1 MQVPSRGVTLEASYE
16 ASPAKRGK
24 ECQWF
29 EMSPRQSLESSDR
42 PLAADEPH
50 DENAV
55 PNTSRVPGKGAKAS
69 KTKMFEVRSTG
80 QAPANSDAR
89 TSRTK
94 TVQRQQPLTTR
105 STGTGRE
112 PVQVLPCMRPR
123 TPQKTRN
130 GLESVSPGTGRVGR
144 GTPSQLQSMAE
155 SPEPS
160 IVGDDNASCPDHN
173 ASFASASVYSEMS
186 TCSSRLDQLSRR
198 SSSRRTLG
206 TDELR
211 EQEVEDKKRDLAK
224 QMKRNE
230 MNSRKCREPD
240 NLANTRKSTRC
251 TVPKDFNLSAQTT
264 PRLKESRSLSDNEDS
279 VCSTRSARRL
289 RRGEGRTPQSSP
301 STSRAGP
308 VATRKWTPQLTVP
321 RGPVCADPGAVKTRR
336 SLSCPPE
343 GIDSEEESEL
353 STSMSVGNVS
363 ASGKAPPQRQGTPE
377 RRCRG
382 VPSHSAAASERRESR
397 EKQKAIREA
406 TPERRTQP
414 TRTATPERRTQPT
427 RTATPERRA
436 QPTRPATPERRAQP
450 TRQGTPERRVVAG
463 DAAEKARAERARN
476 LAIQKRQEQVSKPT
490 EHHIFRRSPAA
501 EAPAKFAPSDRTAAS
516 SVGSGIEPAVR
527 TTTPLKRRP
536 SFGSATPRPCCQ

>member
-1 MQVPSRGVTLEASYE
+1 LQVPSRGLTLEASHE

-29 EMSPRQSLESSDR
+29 EMSPRQSLESADR
-42 PLAADEPH
+42 PPAADEH

-55 PNTSRVPGKGAKAS
+55 PNTSRVLGKGAKAL
-69 KTKMFEVRSTG
+69 KTKISDV
-80 QAPANSDAR
+80 APR
-89 TSRTK
+89 QK
-94 TVQRQQPLTTR
+94 TVQRQQPLAPR
-105 STGTGRE
+105 STGKAPE

-123 TPQKTRN
+123 TPQKTKTRN
-130 GLESVSPGTGRVGR
+130 ALESASPGPGRMGR
-144 GTPSQLQSMAE
+144 GTPSQLQTMAE

-173 ASFASASVYSEMS
+173 ASFASASVYSELS

-198 SSSRRTLG
+198 SSSRRTQS

-264 PRLKESRSLSDNEDS
+264 PRIKESRSLSDNEDS
-279 VCSTRSARRL
+279 VGSTRSARRL
-289 RRGEGRTPQSSP
+289 TSRRGEGRTPQSSP

-308 VATRKWTPQLTVP
+308 VATRKWAPQLTVP
-321 RGPVCADPGAVKTRR
+321 RGPVCADPCAVKTRR
-336 SLSCPPE
+336 SVSCPPE

-377 RRCRG
+377 RRCRQ
-382 VPSHSAAASERRESR
+382 PLSAASERRESR
-397 EKQKAIREA
+397 EKQKAMREA
-406 TPERRTQP
+406 TPERREQPTRVATPERRAQP

-450 TRQGTPERRVVAG
+450 TRQGTPERRVATG

-476 LAIQKRQEQVSKPT
+476 LAIQKRQEQASKQT
-490 EHHIFRRSPAA
+490 EHHIFRRSPPA

-516 SVGSGIEPAVR
+516 SVGSGIEPVVR

-536 SFGSATPRPCCQ
+536 SFGSGTPRPCCQ

>member
-1 MQVPSRGVTLEASYE
+1 MEASYE

-29 EMSPRQSLESSDR
+29 EMSPRQSLESGDR

-55 PNTSRVPGKGAKAS
+55 PNTSRALGKGTKAS

-80 QAPANSDAR
+80 QAPR
-89 TSRTK
+89 QK

-130 GLESVSPGTGRVGR
+130 GLESASPGTGRMGR
-144 GTPSQLQSMAE
+144 GTPSQLQTMAE

-173 ASFASASVYSEMS
+173 ASFASASVYSELS

-198 SSSRRTLG
+198 SSSRRTLS

-251 TVPKDFNLSAQTT
+251 TLPKDFNLSARTT
-264 PRLKESRSLSDNEDS
+264 PRIKELRSLSDSEDS
-279 VCSTRSARRL
+279 VCSARSAPRL

-308 VATRKWTPQLTVP
+308 VATRKWSPQLTVP
-321 RGPVCADPGAVKTRR
+321 QGPICADPCAVKMRR

-353 STSMSVGNVS
+353 STFMSVGNVS

-397 EKQKAIREA
+397 EKQKAMREA
-406 TPERRTQP
+406 TPERREQPTRTTTPERRAQP

-436 QPTRPATPERRAQP
+436 QPTRPASPDRRAQP

-463 DAAEKARAERARN
+463 GAAEKARAERARN
-476 LAIQKRQEQVSKPT
+476 LAIQKRQEQAPKQS

-501 EAPAKFAPSDRTAAS
+501 EAPAKFAPSDRTVAS

-536 SFGSATPRPCCQ
+536 SFGSAAPRPCCQ